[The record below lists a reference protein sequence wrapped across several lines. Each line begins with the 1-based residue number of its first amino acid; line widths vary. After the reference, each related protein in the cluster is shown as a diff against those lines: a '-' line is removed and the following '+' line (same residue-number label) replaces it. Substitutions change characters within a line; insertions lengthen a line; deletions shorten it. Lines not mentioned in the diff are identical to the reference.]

1 MRQRL
6 QKILAHAGV
15 ASRRKS
21 EELILQGRVTVNEK
35 TITRLGSQADPAT
48 DEICLDGKPIRK
60 EHFEY
65 YILNKPRGVLSAVS
79 DPLRRSVVTQFV
91 RSSSR
96 LYPAGR
102 LDFQS
107 EGLIV
112 LTNDGELARLI
123 TQAGRLAKIY
133 HVKVQGQPSQEK
145 LERLSAG
152 IRVEGARMA
161 ARKVRLLERARNSWY
176 EVTLDQGRNRQI
188 RIMFERIGHPVRR
201 LRRIA
206 VGPLR
211 LGDLPQGAYREM
223 TSREV
228 ELMLK

>member
-1 MRQRL
+1 MKQRL
-6 QKILAHAGV
+6 QVILAHAGV

-21 EELILQGRVTVNEK
+21 EDLIAQGRVTVNDLM
-35 TITRLGSQADPAT
+35 TTRLGTQADPAT
-48 DEICLDGKPIRK
+48 DEICVDGKPIRA
-60 EHFEY
+60 ERLEY
-65 YILNKPRGVLSAVS
+65 YIFNKPRGVLSAVS
-79 DPLRRSVVTQFV
+79 DPLRRPVVTQFV

-112 LTNDGELARLI
+112 LTNDGKLARLL
-123 TQAGRLAKIY
+123 TQAGRLPKIY

-145 LERLSAG
+145 LERLLAG
-152 IRVEGARMA
+152 IRVEGTRLA
-161 ARKVRLLERARNSWY
+161 AQRVRLLERARNAWY
-176 EVTLDQGRNRQI
+176 EVTLRQGRNRQI

-211 LGDLPQGAYREM
+211 LGDLPQGAYREL
-223 TSREV
+223 TAREV
-228 ELMLK
+228 ELLRI

>member
-6 QKILAHAGV
+6 QRILAHAGV

-21 EELILQGRVTVNEK
+21 EELISQGRVTVNNE

-48 DEICLDGKPIRK
+48 DEICLDGKPIRN
-60 EHFEY
+60 ERLEY

-79 DPLRRSVVTQFV
+79 DPLRRPVVTQYV

-102 LDFQS
+102 LDFHS

-123 TQAGRLAKIY
+123 TQAGRLPKIY
-133 HVKVQGQPSQEK
+133 QVKVQGQPPQEK
-145 LERLSAG
+145 IERLLAG
-152 IRVEGARMA
+152 IRVEGARLA
-161 ARKVRLLERARNSWY
+161 ARRVRLLERASNAWY
-176 EVTLDQGRNRQI
+176 EVTLEQGRNRQI

-211 LGDLPQGAYREM
+211 LGDLPQGSYREM

-228 ELMLK
+228 ELLRK

>member
-6 QKILAHAGV
+6 QRILAHAGV

-21 EELILQGRVTVNEK
+21 EELISQGRVTVNNE

-48 DEICLDGKPIRK
+48 DEICLDGKPIRN
-60 EHFEY
+60 ERLEY
-65 YILNKPRGVLSAVS
+65 YILNKPRGVLSTVS
-79 DPLRRSVVTQFV
+79 DPLRRPVVTQYV

-102 LDFQS
+102 LDFHS

-123 TQAGRLAKIY
+123 TQAGRLPKVY
-133 HVKVQGQPSQEK
+133 QVKVQGQPPQEK
-145 LERLSAG
+145 IERLLAG
-152 IRVEGARMA
+152 IRVEGARLA
-161 ARKVRLLERARNSWY
+161 ARRVRLLERASNAWY
-176 EVTLDQGRNRQI
+176 EVTLEQGRNRQI

-211 LGDLPQGAYREM
+211 LGDLPQGSYREM

-228 ELMLK
+228 ELLRK